1 MSNGS
6 KLPGDD
12 YATGVGV
19 HAQDMAYLRRLQTR
33 EDEMRAKDAQACCG
47 SANVNVAARRLTAR
61 ELLDR
66 EIIRLEQQAGALR
79 HLSASLPLEL
89 PYPADQVLCDMILAL
104 GRRA

>member
-19 HAQDMAYLRRLQTR
+19 HAQDAAYLRRLQTR
-33 EDEMRAKDAQACCG
+33 EEEMRAKDASCV
-47 SANVNVAARRLTAR
+47 ANAPSRRLTAR
-61 ELLDR
+61 ELLDA
-66 EIIRLEQQAGALR
+66 EIMRLERQAGALR

-89 PYPADQVLCDMILAL
+89 PYPADQVLCDMITAL